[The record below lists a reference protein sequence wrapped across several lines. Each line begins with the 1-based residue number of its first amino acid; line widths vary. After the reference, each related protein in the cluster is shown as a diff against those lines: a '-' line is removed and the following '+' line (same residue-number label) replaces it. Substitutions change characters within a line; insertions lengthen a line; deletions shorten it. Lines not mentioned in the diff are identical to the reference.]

1 MAVTIIDFLYYLNF
15 SYVEWHNFHYN
26 LLSFNFQNL
35 FNAIKVLF
43 LPEVRQNDY
52 NFKVVD

>member
-1 MAVTIIDFLYYLNF
+1 VAVTIIDFLYYLNF